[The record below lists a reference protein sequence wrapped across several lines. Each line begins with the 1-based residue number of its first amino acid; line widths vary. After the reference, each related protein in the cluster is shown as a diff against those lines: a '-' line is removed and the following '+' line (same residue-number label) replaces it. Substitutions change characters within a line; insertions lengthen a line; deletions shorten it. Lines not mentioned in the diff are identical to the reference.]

1 MARLID
7 YDTDENAHDDILNDK
22 PGSGKMTTAQL
33 QVKVAKLYDIVHDML
48 EFYHTERPDS

>member
-7 YDTDENAHDDILNDK
+7 YDTDKNAHDDILNDK
-22 PGSGKMTTAQL
+22 PSGKMTLAQL

-48 EFYHTERPDS
+48 EYYHTDRPDS

>member
-7 YDTDENAHDDILNDK
+7 YDRKNAHDDILNDK
-22 PGSGKMTTAQL
+22 PSGKMTTAQL
-33 QVKVAKLYDIVHDML
+33 QAKVAKLYDIVHDML